1 MLFLMIQAVM
11 QVNKRQ
17 LEVQKVQASDE
28 AKTIRELKQVYSKAR
43 QDCETK
49 IRELSSRTDMENLQS
64 IVYQKQYQEAL
75 KSQLDGI
82 IDTLNSNQFTTI
94 SDYLGVSYEN
104 GFFGTLYDLQGQGIP
119 LIFPIN
125 QEEVVQAL
133 QVDSKLSQGLYKRLG
148 EDTTFLKRS
157 IRAELSRGA
166 ANGTSWNEIAGH
178 IANGMNSP
186 FNKAYNN
193 ALRIART
200 EGHRVQQ
207 EATFHC
213 QQKAKERGADVVKQW
228 DSTLDGATRPD
239 HVELDGQVREIDEPF
254 EVSGH
259 SAPYPGA
266 FGVASEDIHCR
277 CCLLQRARWAL
288 SDEEYYEK
296 WNGDKN
302 ELVKVQAKTYDEFKT
317 KADNIIKE
325 SQNKEHTESYSK
337 IMQEIEDNSVKYR
350 EVQKLTTELSDT
362 QIIDRLAGGDMT
374 DGSCSSLAFSYIGNK
389 NGLDVLDFRGGSSRE
404 IFSRNGIIQQFL
416 GLDGVKGNI
425 VKVQKEAAGT
435 AEIIKNLEQGK
446 EYYLAAGRH
455 AAIVRRTASGA
466 EYLEL
471 QSGFQ
476 NGWTSFDKF
485 GSMTDTLVKR
495 FKCRKTVDKIKLASG
510 MSHVFEKT
518 VVTMEVDSF
527 NGNEEFKEILGYINT
542 AVDGQKKG
550 VMGNVK

>member
-213 QQKAKERGADVVKQW
+213 QQKAKE
-228 DSTLDGATRPD
+228 
-239 HVELDGQVREIDEPF
+239 
-254 EVSGH
+254 
-259 SAPYPGA
+259 
-266 FGVASEDIHCR
+266 
-277 CCLLQRARWAL
+277 
-288 SDEEYYEK
+288 
-296 WNGDKN
+296 
-302 ELVKVQAKTYDEFKT
+302 
-317 KADNIIKE
+317 
-325 SQNKEHTESYSK
+325 
-337 IMQEIEDNSVKYR
+337 
-350 EVQKLTTELSDT
+350 
-362 QIIDRLAGGDMT
+362 
-374 DGSCSSLAFSYIGNK
+374 
-389 NGLDVLDFRGGSSRE
+389 
-404 IFSRNGIIQQFL
+404 
-416 GLDGVKGNI
+416 
-425 VKVQKEAAGT
+425 
-435 AEIIKNLEQGK
+435 
-446 EYYLAAGRH
+446 H
-455 AAIVRRTASGA
+455 A
-466 EYLEL
+466 
-471 QSGFQ
+471 
-476 NGWTSFDKF
+476 
-485 GSMTDTLVKR
+485 
-495 FKCRKTVDKIKLASG
+495 
-510 MSHVFEKT
+510 
-518 VVTMEVDSF
+518 
-527 NGNEEFKEILGYINT
+527 
-542 AVDGQKKG
+542 
-550 VMGNVK
+550 